1 MDAMHLTEKERETLE
16 YYMSGWKRSE
26 VAKLLALSLNGMDY
40 RKLRIRYKYNT
51 YIGNSNILRLSLF
64 AVYWAVRPKK
74 FAALRELCNTEMT
87 ALTLFAE
94 SHLPVLRFPL
104 CNNCVMY
111 CCKMR
116 GVSSSNRTLR
126 FYPVYVNSR

>member
-74 FAALRELCNTEMT
+74 FCCFEGTLQYRNDRIDAVCRKSFARFTVSALQ
-87 ALTLFAE
+87 
-94 SHLPVLRFPL
+94 
-104 CNNCVMY
+104 
-111 CCKMR
+111 
-116 GVSSSNRTLR
+116 
-126 FYPVYVNSR
+126 